1 MLVSSSL
8 FEMSFWKEWTGQYRA
23 EAILECFDEELVPY
37 RDQHAASS
45 DQVDSRQ
52 FLTWEDL
59 VGQR

>member
-1 MLVSSSL
+1 MLVSSKA

-37 RDQHAASS
+37 RDQRAASS

>member
-1 MLVSSSL
+1 MLVSSSV
-8 FEMSFWKEWTGQYRA
+8 FEMSFWKEWTGHYRA
-23 EAILECFDEELVPY
+23 EAVVEYFDEELVPY
-37 RDQHAASS
+37 RDQRAPST